1 METLIFL
8 QVDNVR
14 TTELC
19 RQLSLAQ
26 ACMPLCLWLLVI
38 SETNSKLTVEEAKG
52 MRSFTF
58 SILLMF
64 GVVSLSIVLRNVCT
78 QANADNRR
86 TTHFWDQKYLRL
98 IFMWIFGV
106 ACLVDTILY
115 LLETISVFNEYKSA
129 FFWSICVVC
138 ASLLVTFLIIQTIL
152 LSISKRHYIISGIK
166 LRYGLVMTILCN
178 AGFWVY
184 CVGNESIILQNG
196 SNNGTQSDD
205 FKSNTSIFTKWS
217 QFLDPITS
225 PMAVEYTLMSLFSI
239 FEFLRMQ
246 HDSSDVNE
254 EMHTVLGS
262 YDQIGESFSEADPIL
277 PFRSPSRWK
286 AFLFPTIMGLFLT
299 VPLLVLEIYI
309 SVKTTITEYE
319 PVYAVYE
326 SYWVANHLTNLLL
339 SLIGLYIL
347 ASSELSRLRG
357 NTRMISRIEDFTLL
371 LCCLGVQMIHVF
383 GFYGNIMNKPHLVSH
398 VVILSHCLSFFETLL
413 QTMLIIQASASLSNL
428 QTHSLVM
435 KNILLTIGMI
445 NFALWISNSFVKHI
459 RVFSI
464 LESNF
469 YGDYFWNVVSDV
481 LYPLAIFYRFHSAFE
496 CYNLYGK
503 I

>member
-1 METLIFL
+1 ML
-8 QVDNVR
+8 
-14 TTELC
+14 
-19 RQLSLAQ
+19 
-26 ACMPLCLWLLVI
+26 
-38 SETNSKLTVEEAKG
+38 G
-52 MRSFTF
+52 
-58 SILLMF
+58 F
-64 GVVSLSIVLRNVCT
+64 GSIVL
-78 QANADNRR
+78 A
-86 TTHFWDQKYLRL
+86 
-98 IFMWIFGV
+98 M
-106 ACLVDTILY
+106 
-115 LLETISVFNEYKSA
+115 
-129 FFWSICVVC
+129 
-138 ASLLVTFLIIQTIL
+138 SLLYYKMALTTV
-152 LSISKRHYIISGIK
+152 HP
-166 LRYGLVMTILCN
+166 VM
-178 AGFWVY
+178 V
-184 CVGNESIILQNG
+184 
-196 SNNGTQSDD
+196 

-286 AFLFPTIMGLFLT
+286 NFLFPIIMGLFLT

-339 SLIGLYIL
+339 SFIGLYIL

-383 GFYGNIMNKPHLVSH
+383 GFYGNIMNKPHLV
-398 VVILSHCLSFFETLL
+398 
-413 QTMLIIQASASLSNL
+413 
-428 QTHSLVM
+428 
-435 KNILLTIGMI
+435 
-445 NFALWISNSFVKHI
+445 
-459 RVFSI
+459 
-464 LESNF
+464 
-469 YGDYFWNVVSDV
+469 
-481 LYPLAIFYRFHSAFE
+481 
-496 CYNLYGK
+496 
-503 I
+503 